1 MRYLTWIVT
10 LPLLILFV
18 VFAVA
23 NRTPIEVNLW
33 PLDLRVSLPL
43 FLTVLVTL
51 FVGFVVGGLVSWW
64 SGHRTRERARRA
76 RFEIDSL
83 NRDLLD
89 AKRQLARARADAEQA
104 AATQPGGAQDV
115 ALLSGRN

>member
-1 MRYLTWIVT
+1 MRHLTWIIT

-23 NRTPIEVNLW
+23 NRAPVEVNLW
-33 PLDLRVSLPL
+33 PLDMRVSLPL

-64 SGHRTRERARRA
+64 SGHRSRERARRA
-76 RFEIDSL
+76 RYEIDSL

-89 AKRQLARARADAEQA
+89 TKRQLARARAEAEQA
-104 AATQPGGAQDV
+104 ASREAAGAQDV
-115 ALLSGRN
+115 ALLSGRR

>member
-1 MRYLTWIVT
+1 MRHLTWIIT

-23 NRTPIEVNLW
+23 NRTAVDVNLW
-33 PLDLRVSLPL
+33 PLDIRVSLPL
-43 FLTVLVTL
+43 FLTVLASL
-51 FVGFVVGGLVSWW
+51 FVGFVVGGAVSWL

-89 AKRQLARARADAEQA
+89 VKRQLARARAETEQA
-104 AATQPGGAQDV
+104 RSMESTGADDV
-115 ALLSGRN
+115 ALLSGRR